1 MAFPA
6 SSHGAEI
13 GIKRCIM
20 EQDGQWSKGYNGA
33 EYPVSND
40 GFNFSM
46 NVTICKEMRMAMAHR
61 LPHHDGKCR
70 QLHGHTYVVRVY
82 VTGEVQAV
90 SEDNP
95 QSGMVVDFGVV
106 KEFLKSVE
114 GRMDHQFGNET
125 MDAYPTAERL
135 ALAIA
140 VMASHDLQ
148 PHLPPG
154 ARVSRVRV
162 YEEYVAPQAFAEIE
176 L

>member
-1 MAFPA
+1 
-6 SSHGAEI
+6 
-13 GIKRCIM
+13 
-20 EQDGQWSKGYNGA
+20 
-33 EYPVSND
+33 
-40 GFNFSM
+40 M

-82 VTGEVQAV
+82 VTGEVQPV

-106 KEFLKSVE
+106 KEFLKFVE
-114 GRMDHQFGNET
+114 ARMDHQFGNET
-125 MDAYPTAERL
+125 IDPYPTAERIV
-135 ALAIA
+135 LAI
-140 VMASHDLQ
+140 VDMVPNELQ
-148 PHLPPG
+148 PRLPPT

-162 YEEYVAPQAFAEIE
+162 YEEYVAPQAFAEVE

>member
-1 MAFPA
+1 
-6 SSHGAEI
+6 
-13 GIKRCIM
+13 
-20 EQDGQWSKGYNGA
+20 
-33 EYPVSND
+33 
-40 GFNFSM
+40 M

-82 VTGEVQAV
+82 VTGEVQPV

-125 MDAYPTAERL
+125 IDPYPTAERL

-140 VMASHDLQ
+140 EMVPDGLQ
-148 PHLPPG
+148 THLPLS
-154 ARVSRVRV
+154 AHVSRVRV
-162 YEEYVAPQAFAEIE
+162 YEDYVAPQAFAEVE